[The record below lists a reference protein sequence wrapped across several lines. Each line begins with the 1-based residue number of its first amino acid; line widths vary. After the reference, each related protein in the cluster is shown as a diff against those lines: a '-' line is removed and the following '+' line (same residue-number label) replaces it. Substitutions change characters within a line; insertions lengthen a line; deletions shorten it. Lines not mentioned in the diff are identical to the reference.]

1 MKKFVKQYGNLSLEL
16 IDVQKDDFT
25 NECEKILE
33 KIRSLI
39 VIFRDDSHEDLPK
52 LKKQLEQLIHHRFGI
67 KNVIIFN
74 NPNAIAA
81 TICLQMP
88 EKHVLSKNLKSS
100 VDFLKIQNDF
110 LKYAKDKN
118 GYVNLH
124 EAKVY
129 GIFSEYDN
137 YIFLN
142 FNLLY
147 NYFKFTS
154 KEIIGVLLHEIGHLF
169 NYLEYSDRIDNVNQ
183 VLCDV
188 SKHIH
193 DVDTK
198 TDLTYVY
205 KELKTI
211 NNDISEADV
220 DKLLN
225 SNRIIMGLKWFD
237 IVSNAVRM
245 QLDNTPINM
254 TLNEVLADAFS
265 ARFGMGG
272 HLMTAV
278 YKLEHKGVGL
288 TKNEMVK
295 VSVFAIMSDLLV
307 TVSTIALVT
316 IFSLPGVMCYFL
328 WKLFFSIQTIKQ
340 ADLDNKDPRFFNY
353 PETKTRYRDI
363 RDQTLVI
370 LKDKTLPKDFVKE
383 ILTTIDQMDEI
394 ILSVKSEDINIF
406 DRLVKLITFENKE
419 LKEEELNK
427 KLAFNDLFISAN
439 KFKILQ

>member
-1 MKKFVKQYGNLSLEL
+1 MKKFVKQYGKISLEL

-25 NECEKILE
+25 KECEKILE
-33 KIRSLI
+33 KIRDLI
-39 VIFRDDSHEDLPK
+39 VIFRDDTHEDIPK
-52 LKKQLEQLIHHRFGI
+52 LNKELEQLIFHRFGI
-67 KNVIIFN
+67 KNIIVFN
-74 NPNAIAA
+74 NPKAIAA
-81 TICLQMP
+81 TICLQMT

-100 VDFLKIQNDF
+100 VDYLKIQNDF
-110 LKYAKDKN
+110 LEYAKNKS

-129 GIFSEYDN
+129 GIFSEYTN

-142 FNLLY
+142 YNLLY

-154 KEIIGVLLHEIGHLF
+154 KEIISVLLHEIGHLF

-188 SKHIH
+188 SKHIYNT
-193 DVDTK
+193 DTK
-198 TDLTYVY
+198 TDLVYVY
-205 KELKTI
+205 KELKSI
-211 NNDISEADV
+211 NNDVTEEDV

-225 SNRIIMGLKWFD
+225 SNKIIMGLKWFELVGD
-237 IVSNAVRM
+237 TVKM

-278 YKLEHKGVGL
+278 YKLDHKGVSL

-295 VSVFAIMSDLLV
+295 VSMFAIMGDLLV
-307 TVSTIALVT
+307 TASTIALVT
-316 IFSLPGVMCYFL
+316 IFSLPGVICYFL
-328 WKLFFSIQTIKQ
+328 WKLFFSIQVIKQ
-340 ADLDNKDPRFFNY
+340 HKVDNQDPRAFTY

-370 LKDKTLPKDFVKE
+370 LKDKSLPKDFVKE

-406 DRLVKLITFENKE
+406 DKLVKLVTFENKE
-419 LKEEELNK
+419 LKEEDLNK
-427 KLAFNDLFISAN
+427 KLAFNELFISAN
-439 KFKILQ
+439 KFKIL